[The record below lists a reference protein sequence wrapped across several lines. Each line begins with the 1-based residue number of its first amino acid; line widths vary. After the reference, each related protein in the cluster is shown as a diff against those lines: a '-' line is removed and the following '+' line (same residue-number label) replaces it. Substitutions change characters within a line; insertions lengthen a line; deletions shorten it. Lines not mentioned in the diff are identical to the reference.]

1 VARYECIVCGL
12 IYDENE
18 GWPEDGIAA
27 GTLWA
32 DVPDDWLCPDCGV
45 GKADF
50 ELIPGSESE
59 ATEAHTTSDPEAGET
74 RPLVIVGAGLAGYG
88 LVRELRRRDKE
99 MPITVIAADGGEVY
113 SKPLIS
119 TGYTK
124 KLSVAQLAP
133 QSADDFGAQNS
144 CTVMTRATVAS
155 IDTAGQTLT
164 LASGETLDYRALV
177 LALGA
182 DLIRPPMGGDAAD
195 EVMGVNDLDDYQRFQ
210 DTLAARGARKVAV
223 IGAGLIGC
231 EFTNDLLNG
240 GFTVEAVD
248 PMGWC
253 LPTLL
258 PEPAGRAVQAA
269 LENLGATFHFG
280 PLATEV
286 NHHEGGYRVTLNNG
300 DTIDADAV
308 LSAVGVRPRTALA
321 AEAGLAVGRGIQT
334 NQKLEASAPNVYA
347 LGDCA
352 EVAGHVLVYVAP
364 LMAGA
369 RALATTL
376 TGEPT
381 DVVYPPMPVTIKT
394 PACAVNVSPAP
405 HGASGSW
412 EISGTAPDIT
422 ALFKSPDGDLLGF
435 ALTGEAVRER
445 PGYTKQ
451 LPDILS

>member
-1 VARYECIVCGL
+1 MSITVTQLLRYPVKSMGGHAL
-12 IYDENE
+12 D
-18 GWPEDGIAA
+18 AA
-27 GTLWA
+27 ALNKKG
-32 DVPDDWLCPDCGV
+32 
-45 GKADF
+45 
-50 ELIPGSESE
+50 IPGDRAWTLKDEERGGIKGGKRFPQLMGMRAAFVSEPTAAVS
-59 ATEAHTTSDPEAGET
+59 SPE
-74 RPLVIVGAGLAGYG
+74 
-88 LVRELRRRDKE
+88 VR
-99 MPITVIAADGGEVY
+99 I
-113 SKPLIS
+113 
-119 TGYTK
+119 
-124 KLSVAQLAP
+124 
-133 QSADDFGAQNS
+133 
-144 CTVMTRATVAS
+144 
-155 IDTAGQTLT
+155 
-164 LASGETLDYRALV
+164 
-177 LALGA
+177 
-182 DLIRPPMGGDAAD
+182 
-195 EVMGVNDLDDYQRFQ
+195 
-210 DTLAARGARKVAV
+210 
-223 IGAGLIGC
+223 
-231 EFTNDLLNG
+231 
-240 GFTVEAVD
+240 
-248 PMGWC
+248 
-253 LPTLL
+253 
-258 PEPAGRAVQAA
+258 
-269 LENLGATFHFG
+269 
-280 PLATEV
+280 
-286 NHHEGGYRVTLNNG
+286 TLNNG

-369 RALATTL
+369 RALAKTL